1 VVALATVDRIGTTAD
16 GCTCGAAEIGRKI
29 PNELADA
36 IAAAVPELYN
46 DSGRLVQLNGN
57 GKLVGVSLVAL
68 RELIDKHICGVRVVI
83 RDGVGRKE
91 YFSYQF
97 NSRPHPGP
105 PRADRPPPDEN
116 RSREPDAQALDEIL
130 SA

>member
-1 VVALATVDRIGTTAD
+1 
-16 GCTCGAAEIGRKI
+16 
-29 PNELADA
+29 
-36 IAAAVPELYN
+36 VPELYN

-68 RELIDKHICGVRVVI
+68 RELVDKHICGVRVVI

-105 PRADRPPPDEN
+105 RVRTGRHRTRIEVANPTRK
-116 RSREPDAQALDEIL
+116 RSMRSYRHELLWRIPKVEPGA
-130 SA
+130 